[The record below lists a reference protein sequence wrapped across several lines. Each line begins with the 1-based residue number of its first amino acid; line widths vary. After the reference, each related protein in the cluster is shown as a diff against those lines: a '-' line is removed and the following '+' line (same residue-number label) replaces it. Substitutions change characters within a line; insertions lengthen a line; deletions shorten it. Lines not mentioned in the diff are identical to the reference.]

1 MQTFL
6 ASTFLS
12 PVAGEVPAA
21 RATPATSK
29 AATQRVRD
37 KRKSF
42 VLGIIG
48 LLETLARVPVSPV
61 GRQIAISLVCSSA
74 PSRAPGPAAAG
85 GTVRI
90 TGLAGPDCGRTAHT
104 QNMCLTR
111 PRRDLV
117 STGS

>member
-12 PVAGEVPAA
+12 PGAGEVSAA
-21 RATPATSK
+21 TARPATSS

-37 KRKSF
+37 RRKSF
-42 VLGIIG
+42 VLGILG
-48 LLETLARVPVSPV
+48 LLEMLGRVPVPPV
-61 GRQIAISLVCSSA
+61 GRQIAISLVSSSA

-90 TGLAGPDCGRTAHT
+90 TGLAGPDCGRTAHGEH
-104 QNMCLTR
+104 
-111 PRRDLV
+111 V
-117 STGS
+117 